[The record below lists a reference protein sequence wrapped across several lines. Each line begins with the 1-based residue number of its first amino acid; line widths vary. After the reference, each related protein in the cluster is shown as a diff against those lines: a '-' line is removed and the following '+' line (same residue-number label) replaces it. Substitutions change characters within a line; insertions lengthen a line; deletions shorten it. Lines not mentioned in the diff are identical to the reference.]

1 MMKQPMT
8 KLSFGSSFNGEY
20 EKGASAPFFVFYRN

>member
-1 MMKQPMT
+1 MMKRPMMR
-8 KLSFGSSFNGEY
+8 LSFGSSFNGEY